1 MQKLELIKVLLF
13 ISTEPTFILST
24 AGTTVPGL
32 NDTTVNKI
40 GFTLG
45 KRSNKQEIPKFI
57 NCMKEKASAVGKNIM
72 EGVARGCPTSPL
84 LIIDR
89 FSEEM
94 TLKPQLEV

>member
-45 KRSNKQEIPKFI
+45 KRSNKQRNSKVYKLYE
-57 NCMKEKASAVGKNIM
+57 GKSKYCRKKYNGGGG
-72 EGVARGCPTSPL
+72 GVPNFA
-84 LIIDR
+84 IVDH
-89 FSEEM
+89 
-94 TLKPQLEV
+94 